1 MRYFI
6 ILLLSAATLH
16 CTSSKDGY
24 QPADTTVEVINNSF
38 YDMNVYVLRTGQ
50 RVRLGNVGGGN
61 TRTLKIPSYMAEV
74 GATLQFLADP
84 VGGNRTPVT
93 NQIDIVEGD
102 QLQLV
107 IPSY

>member
-1 MRYFI
+1 MRYI
-6 ILLLSAATLH
+6 VILLLAASTLH

-24 QPADTTVEVINNSF
+24 EPVSTTVQVINNSF

-50 RVRLGNVGGGN
+50 RVRLGNVSGGD
-61 TRTLKIPSYMAEV
+61 TRTLQIPAYMAEI